1 MEVKCWNCEELI
13 DEDGKVRGIEKN
25 RVCEECFVQHR
36 EEQKEDYEAD
46 YWDTKIKERK
56 YGS

>member
-1 MEVKCWNCEELI
+1 MEVKCWNCGEDVDEE
-13 DEDGKVRGIEKN
+13 EKVRKIEGN
-25 RVCEECFVQHR
+25 RVCEECYIQYR
-36 EEQKEDYEAD
+36 EEQKEDHEAD